1 MCLSWTQS
9 SVGEEGGEPRAYAD
23 TSELERYRQ
32 EAFTVYSFGGN
43 ILPWREPILS

>member
-9 SVGEEGGEPRAYAD
+9 SVGEEGDEPRAYID
-23 TSELERYRQ
+23 TNELERYCQ
-32 EAFTVYSFGGN
+32 EAFIVHRFGGN